1 MKLSDEKYSYLLI
14 NIYDRKLFYFF
25 KKLITLEIINSPK
38 EKIDWY
44 RVCSTYEIDTIIND
58 LQSKNVF
65 YNNHKIGCCIVTPLM
80 IKNNKITLR
89 IYDEKIDTIDCK
101 DNFLIDEDKEFNP
114 LLFNHNFYSYFPE
127 YKQIDKILYIRTE
140 KSLFYKKFVFQQ
152 LEYKNILK
160 LTGPSGIGKSFFL
173 LYR

>member
-1 MKLSDEKYSYLLI
+1 
-14 NIYDRKLFYFF
+14 
-25 KKLITLEIINSPK
+25 
-38 EKIDWY
+38 
-44 RVCSTYEIDTIIND
+44 
-58 LQSKNVF
+58 
-65 YNNHKIGCCIVTPLM
+65 M

-160 LTGPSGIGKSFFL
+160 LNIILNNIHLNSNLKDKKLNLIPYIFVL
-173 LYR
+173 LHLS